1 MLFRIRPLP
10 FLSLLGLLI
19 LSGCNNTL
27 NPLCGSARPAPM
39 IGSLAP
45 STVSFS
51 QVQLGEELI
60 VNGSNFVSSSEVM
73 VNSTPLSTAVV
84 SNTKL
89 KVKLT
94 TGVISGP
101 GAVKV
106 AVVTPGGNTAN
117 LGCTSGGNSSALILT
132 VN

>member
-10 FLSLLGLLI
+10 FLCLLGLLI

-51 QVQLGEELI
+51 QVQLGTELI
-60 VNGSNFVSSSEVM
+60 VHGSNFVSSSEVM
-73 VNSTPLSTAVV
+73 LNSTPLSTAVV

-89 KVKLT
+89 KVMLT

>member
-10 FLSLLGLLI
+10 FLSLLGVLL

-39 IGSLAP
+39 VGSLAP

-51 QVQLGEELI
+51 EVQRGAELI
-60 VNGSNFVSSSEVM
+60 VNGSSFVSSSVVTVE
-73 VNSTPLSTAVV
+73 STPLSTTVL
-84 SNTKL
+84 SRTQL
-89 KVKLT
+89 KVMLT

-101 GAVKV
+101 GSVKV
-106 AVVTPGGNTAN
+106 AVVTPGGNSAN

>member
-10 FLSLLGLLI
+10 FLSLLGVLI

-45 STVSFS
+45 SSVSLS
-51 QVQLGEELI
+51 QVEQGAELI
-60 VNGSNFVSSSEVM
+60 VNGSDFVSSSEVT

-101 GAVKV
+101 GSVKV
-106 AVVTPGGNTAN
+106 AVVTPGGNSAN

>member
-1 MLFRIRPLP
+1 MLFRFSTLP

-39 IGSLAP
+39 VGSLAP

-51 QVQLGEELI
+51 EVQRGAELI
-60 VNGSNFVSSSEVM
+60 VNGSNFVSSSEVT
-73 VNSTPLSTAVV
+73 VDTTPLSTTVM
-84 SNTKL
+84 SNAQL
-89 KVKLT
+89 KVMLT

-101 GAVKV
+101 GSVKV
-106 AVVTPGGNTAN
+106 AVVTPGGNSAN